1 MAKVL
6 IYLGLFLLTLGSVQL
21 LFERFSFKMPGDILI
36 RKPNMVVYIPIGTS
50 ILLSIILSII
60 VYIVSRLQK

>member
-6 IYLGLFLLTLGSVQL
+6 IYLGLFLLTLGTVQL
-21 LFERFSFKMPGDILI
+21 LFERFFKMPGDIII

-60 VYIVSRLQK
+60 VYIISRLQK